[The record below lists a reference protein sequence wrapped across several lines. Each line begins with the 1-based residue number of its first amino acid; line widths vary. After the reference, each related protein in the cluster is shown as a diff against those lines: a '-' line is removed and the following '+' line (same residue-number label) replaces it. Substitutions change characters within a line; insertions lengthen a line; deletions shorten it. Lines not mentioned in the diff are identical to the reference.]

1 MLVFGCTCEARTV
14 MNHVCCGCR
23 QVFKDAQG
31 SLDMDGKFSP
41 LYRQDSSKI
50 STDDLIKLLADIRKW
65 VNTTPLLFKLALSY
79 CGTKP
84 SSRGTLMP
92 LGLYFTCHCLRG
104 SATHP
109 GLSLGRSSHIK
120 HTKPLKGHWS
130 CTESPFPCQTRE
142 KQTSDHPWTA
152 ERHHRVCPAW
162 FLK

>member
-1 MLVFGCTCEARTV
+1 MKKTSVFKQWKQNIPLYFILYTEMLVFGCTYEARTV

-104 SATHP
+104 STTHP
-109 GLSLGRSSHIK
+109 GLSLRRSSHLK
-120 HTKPLKGHWS
+120 HT
-130 CTESPFPCQTRE
+130 
-142 KQTSDHPWTA
+142 
-152 ERHHRVCPAW
+152 
-162 FLK
+162 